1 MAWIADEL
9 GAEILKV
16 PVASEWGDN
25 RKFGGTG
32 FSCLFCFLPHRVK
45 GEGFFLA
52 VLRKSAAI
60 SHVVPCIR
68 CQDDKEK
75 ITKKKRK
82 GEKGEL
88 VSGCSFSQRSKKL
101 VKAGGGF
108 PI

>member
-1 MAWIADEL
+1 M
-9 GAEILKV
+9 
-16 PVASEWGDN
+16 GDN

-32 FSCLFCFLPHRVK
+32 FSCLSFLPHRVK

-75 ITKKKRK
+75 ITKRREKEKRGACLRLFLFPKK
-82 GEKGEL
+82 
-88 VSGCSFSQRSKKL
+88 
-101 VKAGGGF
+101 
-108 PI
+108 

>member
-16 PVASEWGDN
+16 PVASEWGIIGIWSGQDFPVY
-25 RKFGGTG
+25 R
-32 FSCLFCFLPHRVK
+32 FLPHRVK

-68 CQDDKEK
+68 CQDRQRENN
-75 ITKKKRK
+75 KKGRRKRR
-82 GEKGEL
+82 KGEL
-88 VSGCSFSQRSKKL
+88 VVRLFLFPKK
-101 VKAGGGF
+101 
-108 PI
+108 

>member
-1 MAWIADEL
+1 MGIIGNLAGQDF
-9 GAEILKV
+9 
-16 PVASEWGDN
+16 PVY
-25 RKFGGTG
+25 R
-32 FSCLFCFLPHRVK
+32 FLPHRVK

-75 ITKKKRK
+75 ITKRREKEKR
-82 GEKGEL
+82 EL